1 MDWSRPID
9 GYCERLGPGLWAEPL
24 NAVTNIAFLIA
35 AYLAWRMI
43 RRDPVGIAHLLTLIL
58 ALIGIGSGL
67 FHTFATSGTALAD
80 TLPILAFI
88 LVYVF
93 AASRDFLG
101 WSTPLAAVAV
111 LGVFPYA
118 AGMTWAIL
126 QVVPGLGGSAAYAS
140 VDLLIWFYAALIL
153 RRDPA
158 VARNLATGAA
168 ILAVSITA
176 RALDE
181 PLCALNP
188 VGSHFLWHVL
198 NAVMLFWMIRTWR
211 AHRLAKAARGG

>member
-1 MDWSRPID
+1 MDLTRQIG

-24 NAVTNIAFLIA
+24 NAVTNLAFLLA
-35 AYLAWRMI
+35 AWAAWRMI
-43 RRDPVGIAHLLTLIL
+43 RRDPVGIAHVLTAIL

-67 FHTFATSGTALAD
+67 FHTFATTGTAMAD
-80 TLPILAFI
+80 TLPILLFI

-101 WSTPLAAVAV
+101 WPASLSGVAV
-111 LGVFPYA
+111 LGVFPWV
-118 AGMTWAIL
+118 GGVTWAIL
-126 QVVPGLGGSAAYAS
+126 QIAPGLGGSAAYAS
-140 VDLLIWFYAALIL
+140 VDLLIWLYAGLLA

-158 VARNLATGAA
+158 VACNLAIGAA

-181 PLCALNP
+181 PLCGINP
-188 VGSHFLWHVL
+188 IGTHFLWHIL
-198 NAVMLFWMIRTWR
+198 NATMLLWMIRTWR
-211 AHRLAKAARGG
+211 VHHLAKVGLGG